1 MEKSLKTLQTVKV
14 KYFYTCAIWQNEIN
28 LQGKAT
34 EETIKYCKTLGV
46 DTFINEGGMLKA
58 EIGTI
63 KIVLTF

>member
-14 KYFYTCAIWQNEIN
+14 KYFYTCAIWQNEVQ

-46 DTFINEGGMLKA
+46 DTFRNESGMLKG
-58 EIGTI
+58 ENGII